1 MTKKSVGIG
10 PTGKMIQPPT
20 CQVNKTNKI
29 TTTSVKDSESRR
41 GGKLGVLEKLRNLGE
56 SVFQGFSLRVSH
68 LALYPKPKTLV
79 ENLGVFSEA
88 L

>member
-1 MTKKSVGIG
+1 MTKKSVGVE
-10 PTGKMIQPPT
+10 PTGKMIRPPA

-29 TTTSVKDSESRR
+29 TTTSAKDSESMR
-41 GGKLGVLEKLRNLGE
+41 GRKLRVLRKLGNLGE
-56 SVFQGFSLRVSH
+56 SVFRGFSLRVSH
-68 LALYPKPKTLV
+68 LAEYPTPKTQV